1 MFTKNLNNAMSFIIM
16 NTGLLFNESKLLN
29 ELKEKQNLSMTKSE
43 VWLPMRSSG
52 ELEGGVG
59 NIGGDVNIL
68 LCLVTQSCPTL
79 CDATVHQAPLSMGI
93 LRARILEWV
102 DMPSSRG
109 SSQPGD

>member
-1 MFTKNLNNAMSFIIM
+1 MKVSNLY
-16 NTGLLFNESKLLN
+16 

-43 VWLPMRSSG
+43 VWLPMHSAG

-79 CDATVHQAPLSMGI
+79 CDAMDCSP
-93 LRARILEWV
+93 
-102 DMPSSRG
+102 PG
-109 SSQPGD
+109 SSVDGDSPGKNTGVG